1 MSLALG
7 DSLVHGPRAFVGA
20 SSLGVWTKAAPC
32 CVLGLQS
39 VGVPWAHTCQQVL
52 GAAAQVCWDGVWAA
66 AAYGPRQPDGS
77 RAPCLGALASPAGS
91 ALRALVPL
99 SSQGLR
105 ARRVVTV
112 RSAPAPASELER
124 GIKGPL
130 VH

>member
-52 GAAAQVCWDGVWAA
+52 GTAAQVCWDGVWAA
-66 AAYGPRQPDGS
+66 AAYGSRQPDGS
-77 RAPCLGALASPAGS
+77 RAPCLGALAFPRGVRTACSGASEQPGPAGQVCGH
-91 ALRALVPL
+91 RPL
-99 SSQGLR
+99 S
-105 ARRVVTV
+105 
-112 RSAPAPASELER
+112 P
-124 GIKGPL
+124 GPSF
-130 VH
+130 